1 MIQEAL
7 LYHVVTINLFLF
19 LLATN
24 LLIPW
29 LFRRNEMREIKATR
43 ITFFLFSS
51 LLSMVAFTGVI
62 LFMIAELSWNTRMSL
77 MVVAF
82 ITLTGIE
89 VARSMKLRRLWLRG
103 ESGVSLSWRYVLI
116 EIVIIVAVI
125 FFTIVDKK
133 DAIPLP

>member
-7 LYHVVTINLFLF
+7 LYHIVTINLLLF
-19 LLATN
+19 LLAIN

-77 MVVAF
+77 MVAAF
-82 ITLTGIE
+82 IALAGVEIS
-89 VARSMKLRRLWLRG
+89 RSVKLRRLWLED
-103 ESGVSLSWRYVLI
+103 ESGVSLSWRYVSV
-116 EIVIIVAVI
+116 EIMIATAMIL
-125 FFTIVDKK
+125 FTIVDKK